1 MKCPVCGERMKK
13 QKGEYRYTESGLD
26 NVVLTGV
33 TLYKCACGET
43 MPELKNVE
51 RVHRAVADGLAKKD
65 SRLHGREVRFL
76 RKEIGMTAK
85 ELAGLLSVSPVTV
98 SRWESGKKKVGG
110 VSDKLIRMLYVQ
122 TMQER
127 SHKVCAGVV
136 SDIKSI
142 KPKESRTSLKIDLLR
157 DVECLAPA

>member
-1 MKCPVCGERMKK
+1 MNVPLKKYSRTDMKCPICGKQMKK

-33 TLYKCACGET
+33 TMYKCACGET

-51 RVHRAVADGLAKKD
+51 HIHRAIAD
-65 SRLHGREVRFL
+65 
-76 RKEIGMTAK
+76 
-85 ELAGLLSVSPVTV
+85 
-98 SRWESGKKKVGG
+98 
-110 VSDKLIRMLYVQ
+110 VQ

-127 SHKVCAGVV
+127 SHKVCAGIV

-142 KPKESRTSLKIDLLR
+142 KPTESRASMKIDLMR
-157 DVECLAPA
+157 DVECLIPA

>member
-1 MKCPVCGERMKK
+1 MKK

-33 TLYKCACGET
+33 TMYKCACGEAV
-43 MPELKNVE
+43 PELKNVG
-51 RVHRAVADGLAKKD
+51 RIHRAIADALTKKK
-65 SRLHGREVRFL
+65 SRLYGQEVRFL

-85 ELAGLLSVSPVTV
+85 DLAGLLSVNPVTV
-98 SRWESGKKKVGG
+98 SRWESGKEKVGS

-122 TMQER
+122 VMQER
-127 SHKVCAGVV
+127 SHKVCSGIV

-142 KPKESRTSLKIDLLR
+142 RPKESKAALKIDLMR
-157 DVECLAPA
+157 DVECLTPA